1 MSTKNPVQQKF
12 RRVMLA
18 CGLFVIAMLGA
29 LAYVCSRPQTALVQS
44 GERQAILACRQQSE
58 DAHRT
63 EIFRSERRKACAEME
78 KQYMHKFQE
87 RP

>member
-1 MSTKNPVQQKF
+1 MVANSPVQQKF
-12 RRVMLA
+12 RRVMAA
-18 CGLFVIAMLGA
+18 CFVFVLAMLGC
-29 LAYVCSRPQTALVQS
+29 LAYVCSRPQTLEVQL

-58 DAHRT
+58 DAART

-78 KQYMHKFQE
+78 KQYAHKYQE